1 MFFFLLDVTADWSD
15 HALWWPMKNQWLKR
29 TRTTLDQ
36 AGIQA
41 DTLLHFT
48 PMHKNLR
55 VQLPDLRYVDSR
67 VDFSIPTFNAVVQLC
82 DDLGIRHAEEL
93 SFSRPLIMAHLKQNY
108 PNLDITPLQRQFDQ
122 IGPITQNEST
132 LNQVTNV
139 STLTRAMSAQPFV
152 DFAPSSMNGNN
163 SGPIIATARNVPV
176 EKPSFLY
183 PVEAVKP
190 TLMTSPV
197 TPSAE
202 GKATLLRPKSL
213 IEKARLNAGWLDSN
227 LSIYEQGVR
236 EYDLLLLRFKY
247 YNFYD
252 LNPKLDA
259 VRINQLYEQAK
270 WSLITEEVDCT
281 EEEMFLFA
289 GLQLQINI
297 LALNPDPNDQ
307 YIEVNDDIDA
317 ALDELQLTLEGSN
330 AIQYNYQQQSNG
342 TSTINYGYS
351 DIPEL
356 SGYLRFAKHKLFTLK
371 NFKRYYF
378 ILKDT
383 NLKLYK
389 SIEDR
394 QGSPAF
400 IINLKGCDI
409 TPDLNVTQNK
419 YGFKIHNYNDDGQTE
434 YWLRCESE
442 KQYAEW
448 ITACRLATKGRT
460 MADASYRT
468 EVQTTRDFL
477 KKQQYSGSPVMPT
490 QSNKIAINPDDYIA
504 LRFLRRRDQ
513 HVSKRN
519 ENIFFFILTKI
530 FIYSL
535 DKGNKQNL

>member
-1 MFFFLLDVTADWSD
+1 
-15 HALWWPMKNQWLKR
+15 MKNQWLKR

-108 PNLDITPLQRQFDQ
+108 PNLDISPFQRQFDQ
-122 IGPITQNEST
+122 IGPIAQNEST
-132 LNQVTNV
+132 LNQATNV

-152 DFAPSSMNGNN
+152 DFAPSSNGTTNR
-163 SGPIIATARNVPV
+163 PIVAIARNIPV
-176 EKPSFLY
+176 EKPSYLY
-183 PVEAVKP
+183 PVEAVKG

-236 EYDLLLLRFKY
+236 EFDLLLLRFKY

-281 EEEMFLFA
+281 EEEMFLF
-289 GLQLQINI
+289 
-297 LALNPDPNDQ
+297 
-307 YIEVNDDIDA
+307 
-317 ALDELQLTLEGSN
+317 
-330 AIQYNYQQQSNG
+330 
-342 TSTINYGYS
+342 
-351 DIPEL
+351 
-356 SGYLRFAKHKLFTLK
+356 
-371 NFKRYYF
+371 
-378 ILKDT
+378 
-383 NLKLYK
+383 
-389 SIEDR
+389 
-394 QGSPAF
+394 
-400 IINLKGCDI
+400 
-409 TPDLNVTQNK
+409 
-419 YGFKIHNYNDDGQTE
+419 
-434 YWLRCESE
+434 
-442 KQYAEW
+442 
-448 ITACRLATKGRT
+448 
-460 MADASYRT
+460 
-468 EVQTTRDFL
+468 
-477 KKQQYSGSPVMPT
+477 
-490 QSNKIAINPDDYIA
+490 
-504 LRFLRRRDQ
+504 
-513 HVSKRN
+513 
-519 ENIFFFILTKI
+519 
-530 FIYSL
+530 
-535 DKGNKQNL
+535 

>member
-1 MFFFLLDVTADWSD
+1 MRNT
-15 HALWWPMKNQWLKR
+15 WLKR

-67 VDFSIPTFNAVVQLC
+67 VDFSITAFNAVLKLC
-82 DDLGIRHAEEL
+82 EDLGIRHPEEL

-108 PNLDITPLQRQFDQ
+108 PNLDITPLQRQLDQ
-122 IGPITQNEST
+122 IGPATQNDPS
-132 LNQVTNV
+132 QTNV
-139 STLTRAMSAQPFV
+139 STLTRSMSAQPYV
-152 DFAPSSMNGNN
+152 TDFTPINGTLPMNGTVVRK
-163 SGPIIATARNVPV
+163 PTP
-176 EKPSFLY
+176 EKDNYLY
-183 PVEAVKP
+183 TVEAVKP
-190 TLMTSPV
+190 ELSTSPV
-197 TPSAE
+197 TPSSE

-213 IEKARLNAGWLDSN
+213 IEKARLNAGWLDSS
-227 LSIYEQGVR
+227 LSLYEQGVR
-236 EYDLLLLRFKY
+236 EADLLLLRFKY
-247 YNFYD
+247 FNFYD

-270 WSLITEEVDCT
+270 WSLITEEVECT

-297 LALNPDPNDQ
+297 LTLNPDPNDQ
-307 YIEVNDDIDA
+307 YTEVNDDVDA
-317 ALDELQLTLEGSN
+317 ALDELQMILEGSN
-330 AIQYNYQQQSNG
+330 QGQFNYLSNG
-342 TSTINYGYS
+342 TTNYGYS

-356 SGYLRFAKHKLFTLK
+356 SGYLRFAKHRLFTLK

-378 ILKDT
+378 VLKET

-389 SIEDR
+389 SAEDR
-394 QGSPAF
+394 NGSPAF

-419 YGFKIHNYNDDGQTE
+419 YGFKIHNYNDDGTSE

-477 KKQQYSGSPVMPT
+477 KKQQPLSGQSSVMPT
-490 QSNKIAINPDDYIA
+490 QSNKIALNPDDYIA
-504 LRFLRRRDQ
+504 MRFLKRRDQ
-513 HVSKRN
+513 QVSSSLFKRL
-519 ENIFFFILTKI
+519 I
-530 FIYSL
+530 
-535 DKGNKQNL
+535 